1 MKSPK
6 LYYGKYQL
14 ASSYVAQYN
23 NIEGIDN
30 IDAIKC
36 HFLSYPTLFTA
47 VKFVVRSNKQK
58 TLLSLSVYYNYAKK
72 S

>member
-1 MKSPK
+1 M
-6 LYYGKYQL
+6 
-14 ASSYVAQYN
+14 ASTYIAQYN

-58 TLLSLSVYYNYAKK
+58 TLLSLSVYYNYVKQP
-72 S
+72 